1 MAIKQG
7 ELRVQKGGVIY
18 GPMTREAFDRLLVDG
33 KIAPSDLVSVR
44 GGEWTEIAHFLA
56 SAPDTD
62 KGDATLRL
70 LAGQRIFSSLSRREV
85 EQLRSAG
92 RVDDD
97 DLICALN
104 GPWMGVG
111 DFFAPPEAAATAPH
125 APGPSVASSTVPY
138 QPVPATVAPQAVPT
152 GAPAVSAPPTAPA
165 RPVAPVMQPI
175 PGLSPTPSLPP
186 AAGAAFAP
194 LHVMTGAGIGYH
206 SPPPVLPPGV
216 SLSDVWFVRIRGMH
230 SAPLKKH
237 HLRTL
242 FEAHELTADS
252 PARNAN
258 WPDNAWSP
266 ICLIPEL
273 ADVAK

>member
-7 ELRVQKGGVIY
+7 ELRVQKGSVIF
-18 GPMTREAFDRLLVDG
+18 GPMTREAFDRLLAEG
-33 KIAPSDLVSVR
+33 KIARSDLVSVR
-44 GGEWTEIAHFLA
+44 GGEWAEIAHFLA
-56 SAPDTD
+56 SAPATD
-62 KGDATLRL
+62 HEDANLRL
-70 LAGQRIFSSLSRREV
+70 LAGQRIFSSLTRREV

-97 DLICALN
+97 DLLCALN
-104 GPWMGVG
+104 GPWMRVG

-125 APGPSVASSTVPY
+125 GPAPPVASSTVPSGSASIGG
-138 QPVPATVAPQAVPT
+138 ATLAT
-152 GAPAVSAPPTAPA
+152 PAVASTESSQASAPP
-165 RPVAPVMQPI
+165 RSAPVMQPI
-175 PGLSPTPSLPP
+175 PGLSPTPSPPP
-186 AAGAAFAP
+186 ATGAAFAP
-194 LHVMTGAGIGYH
+194 LHVMSGAGIGYH

-242 FEAHELTADS
+242 FEAHELTSDS

-266 ICLIPEL
+266 VCMIPEL
-273 ADVAK
+273 TDVAK